1 MEDVTMAINELSIST
16 CVFGAERGP
25 GEMLGDYM
33 ELALNAGFKMV
44 EISHAVPEKESSMNA
59 FRNSGIKVWSIHGVM
74 GMGAISPDKAERD
87 KAVELAYRHA
97 AGYAEFAPCP
107 LVEHYLD
114 RHSDRKVADYYRY
127 SIEKLFEKV
136 SALGYILCIE
146 TAPYKPKEYDRHPNS
161 MEIAEFIRSFNSPQ
175 LQMTVDINHS
185 NLYENLLATADITHG
200 LVKNIH
206 VSNNYGICENHLPPD
221 IGVIDIKQ
229 AFDALRLHGYAGPC
243 NLEFSFPGQ
252 KGITPTLTQLMEVR
266 RYMEKLLWNR

>member
-1 MEDVTMAINELSIST
+1 MAINELSIST
-16 CVFGAERGP
+16 CVFGADRGP
-25 GEMLGDYM
+25 GQTLDDYL

-44 EISHAVPEKESSMNA
+44 EISRLFDAEKTDLNA
-59 FRNSGIKVWSIHGVM
+59 YRTSGIKVWSVHGVM

-87 KAVELAYRHA
+87 NAVELAYRHA

-127 SIEKLFEKV
+127 SIEKLYEKV

-146 TAPYKPKEYDRHPNS
+146 TAPYKPLEYDRHPNS
-161 MEIAEFIRSFNSPQ
+161 VEIAEFIRSFNQPD

-200 LVKNIH
+200 
-206 VSNNYGICENHLPPD
+206 
-221 IGVIDIKQ
+221 
-229 AFDALRLHGYAGPC
+229 
-243 NLEFSFPGQ
+243 
-252 KGITPTLTQLMEVR
+252 
-266 RYMEKLLWNR
+266 

>member
-1 MEDVTMAINELSIST
+1 MAINELSIST
-16 CVFGAERGP
+16 CVFGADRGP
-25 GEMLGDYM
+25 GQTMHDYM

-44 EISHAVPEKESSMNA
+44 EISRTFDSNDSALDA
-59 FRNSGIKVWSIHGVM
+59 FRTSGIKVWSVHGVM
-74 GMGAISPDKAERD
+74 GMDAISPDKAARD

-114 RHSDRKVADYYRY
+114 RHTDRKVADYYRY
-127 SIEKLFEKV
+127 SIEKLYEKV

-146 TAPYKPKEYDRHPNS
+146 TAPYKPLEYDRHPNS
-161 MEIAEFIRSFNSPQ
+161 VEIAEFIRSFNQPD

-206 VSNNYGICENHLPPD
+206 VSNNYGVYENHLPPD
-221 IGVIDIKQ
+221 IGVIDIRQ
-229 AFDALRLHGYAGPC
+229 AFEALRKHGYAGPC

-252 KGITPTLTQLMEVR
+252 KGITPSLSQLIDVR